1 MRIGSIKKESSYKGT
16 PCYEVSENA
25 VTVNG
30 CNGCFGNANNI
41 DSLPSCVS
49 LRNNDLAQA
58 MQQNSPGAKFD
69 PINWVKENPLYAAG
83 AALAVYFVFFKK

>member
-1 MRIGSIKKESSYKGT
+1 MIGSIKKLSSYNGT

-30 CNGCFGNANNI
+30 CSGCIGAANTSVDNV
-41 DSLPSCVS
+41 PSCVS
-49 LRNNDLAQA
+49 LRNNDVAQV

-83 AALAVYFVFFKK
+83 ITIAAYFILFKK